1 VIDFAALVDSEL
13 GVGEWFQIEQDRV
26 DAFADA
32 TLDHQW
38 IHQAGA
44 RAETG
49 PFGGPIAH
57 GFLTLSLMGP
67 LTAAVMEPYREGVAM
82 VVNYGVDRV
91 RFITPVPVGSRIRGR
106 VRLVG
111 AKPIDGGV
119 QLKTEITIELEEM
132 DRPAAVVE
140 SILRYYG

>member
-1 VIDFAALVDSEL
+1 MIDFAALVDSEL

-49 PFGGPIAH
+49 PFEGPIAH